1 MSSLNFRANPYTEK
15 NSVGTPVH
23 AISAE
28 KQLVR
33 VTLAHML
40 WENQFYVDGKSN
52 AAQVQSLVA
61 KAEPEFVG
69 ELAVMARNDYKLRHI
84 PLLLTRELARN
95 RKLKAETLASVIQ
108 RPDEMSEFLSI
119 YWKDGKT
126 PLAAQVKKGLAQAF
140 GKFNEYQ
147 LAKWDKN
154 SAAISLKD
162 VMFLTHPNPVD
173 TAQAVL
179 FNKVA
184 NGSLETPD
192 TWETQLSAGEDK
204 AEVFARLMA
213 ERKLGALA
221 FLRNLRNMVQ
231 AGISESVIRGYAKN
245 LNVDKV
251 LPYRFIAAARIV
263 PQFEDMLEEM
273 MFRAVATHE
282 KLPGRTVLVVDTS
295 GSMGQRIGGKS
306 DMSRLDA
313 ACALAILARE
323 ICEEVVIYA
332 TAGDDSR
339 RTHATAKLPPRRGF
353 ALAEYI
359 RKGEV
364 TRKLGGGGI
373 FLLQCMDFIA
383 KAEKDN
389 QVDRVIIMSDE
400 QDTGGRG
407 FEPGKAKRLTKDK
420 NYIFNIGS
428 YVNGVNSAEWETVTG
443 FSEATI
449 DYIQAR
455 ENEFSQ

>member
-1 MSSLNFRANPYTEK
+1 MSSINFRANPYTEK
-15 NSVGTPVH
+15 NSAGTPVR

-28 KQLVR
+28 KQLTR
-33 VTLAHML
+33 TTLAHML
-40 WENQFYVDGKSN
+40 WENQFYVDGKTN
-52 AAQVQSLVA
+52 AEQVKELVA
-61 KAEPEFVG
+61 KVNPEFVSN
-69 ELAVMARNDYKLRHI
+69 LAVKARTDFKLRHI
-84 PLLLTRELARN
+84 PLLLTRELARIS
-95 RKLKAETLASVIQ
+95 KLKAETLNAVIQ

-154 SAAISLKD
+154 SAAVSLRD

-184 NGSLETPD
+184 TGNLETPD
-192 TWETQLSAGEDK
+192 TWETELSAGKDK
-204 AEVFARLMA
+204 AEVFTRLMA

-231 AGISESVIRGYAKN
+231 AGISETIIRDYAKN

-273 MFRAVATHE
+273 MYRAVANHE

-295 GSMGQRIGGKS
+295 GSMGAAIGGKS

-332 TAGDDSR
+332 TAGNDHSR
-339 RTHATAKLPPRRGF
+339 IHATAKLPPRRGF

-364 TRKLGGGGI
+364 VRKLGGGGI
-373 FLLQCMDFIA
+373 FLIQCMKYIA
-383 KAEKDN
+383 EAEQGN
-389 QVDRVIIMSDE
+389 NVDRVIVFTDE

-407 FEPGKAKRLTKDK
+407 FEPSKAQRLTKDK
-420 NYIFNIGS
+420 NYILNVGS
-428 YVNGVNSAEWETVTG
+428 YKNGVNSAEWETVTG

-455 ENEFSQ
+455 EKEQ